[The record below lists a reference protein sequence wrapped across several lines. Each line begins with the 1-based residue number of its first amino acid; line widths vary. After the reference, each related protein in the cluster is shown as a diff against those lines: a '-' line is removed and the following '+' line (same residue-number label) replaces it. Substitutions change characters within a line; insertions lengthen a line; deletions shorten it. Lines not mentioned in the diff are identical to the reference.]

1 MAHSNTVFRQLLQ
14 LLDRNEFERTERKG
28 FRPKRRYRTLDRW
41 GQFVAIMFAHLTNR
55 SSLRDISSQLASQ
68 APRLYHL
75 GVRGVKRST
84 LADANHRRQAG
95 FFQELFEQQYAKC
108 SRFAPRKRFRFKNK
122 LYSFDASVVDLC
134 LSLFPWARFRATKG
148 GIKLHAL
155 LDHDGYIPAF
165 LEITDA
171 KTADVTV
178 AKTLQLAPFSIVVM
192 DRAYV
197 DFLWFERLT
206 RQKVFFVTRLKRGI
220 QYAVRERRGINGA
233 QGVTSGSGYRPDR
246 PQLFEIPWGFAWSR
260 IQGPGYRTALRLSD
274 QHLSSFAEDHRRHL
288 PGEMAGRVVFQV
300 DQAEPQDQELSGDE

>member
-14 LLDRNEFERTERKG
+14 LLDRNEFARTERKG
-28 FRPKRRYRTLDRW
+28 FRPKRRYRTLDRS
-41 GQFVAIMFAHLTNR
+41 GQFVAMMFAHLTHR
-55 SSLRDISSQLASQ
+55 SSLRDISSQLAPH

-75 GVRGVKRST
+75 GVKGVKRST

-134 LSLFPWARFRATKG
+134 LSLFPWAHFRTTKG

-192 DRAYV
+192 DGAYV

-206 RQKVFFVTRLKRGI
+206 RRKVFFVTRLKRGI
-220 QYAVRERRGINGA
+220 QYTVRERRGINGA
-233 QGVTSGSGYRPDR
+233 QGVTSDQVIVLAGPNSSKYHGVLRRVGYRDPDT
-246 PQLFEIPWGFAWSR
+246 G
-260 IQGPGYRTALRLSD
+260 
-274 QHLSSFAEDHRRHL
+274 QH
-288 PGEMAGRVVFQV
+288 
-300 DQAEPQDQELSGDE
+300 